1 MEFGWSAEELAFRDE
16 VRSFLK
22 QLLPPDWDQHVRTDM
37 QDHDYSVRFAKE
49 FAKKRWRVMH
59 WPKEY
64 GGLELNLW
72 RQVIFS
78 EELAYRGVPG
88 SSDLG
93 SSSIGPMLMKFG
105 TEQQKDQYLNAIA
118 NAEITFCQLFT
129 EPGSGS
135 DLASLQTRAVHDGDD
150 YVINGQKVFTSGAH
164 HSDHGWLTA
173 RTDTEAP
180 KHRGISTFLIDMK
193 TPGITIRPMINL
205 TGGHDQNEVFFD
217 DVRIPADTLVGEE
230 NRGWY
235 QIASSL
241 DSARSSVPRFTT
253 AITDEGDQVVV
264 GHDGEVLSEAAY
276 GLLPEDERGQILFF
290 QRITEDSGQ
299 VRLEKIADFAYDELP
314 AGEQGPIR
322 YFRKLSGAGAE
333 FPFAMQA
340 DSPTNT
346 VPGDTLTKEV
356 YDRLP
361 GSERG
366 TTRGGGRL
374 LQVRVAA
381 TVFLNTTLQALVRKS
396 DQLSPAGEPV
406 WQQVDGGDATALTEG
421 RGLSLSV
428 PVGGKVLDDVVLTP
442 NPFTPN
448 GDGINDEL
456 TVSFSVFQV
465 TADRQVRLRIYRLDG
480 RRVWEGSELARGG
493 AHALRW
499 SGVDHAG
506 LKVPPGL
513 YICQLHL
520 DVDADDSASM
530 TASRI
535 VAVAY

>member
-22 QLLPPDWDQHVRTDM
+22 QLLPPNWDQHVRTDM

-49 FAKKRWRVMH
+49 FAKQRWRVMH

-105 TEQQKDQYLNAIA
+105 TQQQKDQYLNAIA

-253 AITDEGDQVVV
+253 AKRLLDTIAKYLKETNGPNGYVLAKDPVVRSKLAELAIEIEV
-264 GHDGEVLSEAAY
+264 GRFLGYQSVSLQYQGVPSEKEASASKIMGTELLQRLTNAAMNIL
-276 GLLPEDERGQILFF
+276 GLYGQIKHGSKHAPLLGQIEFF
-290 QRITEDSGQ
+290 YKESVYYTIGFGTSEINRNI
-299 VRLEKIADFAYDELP
+299 IA
-314 AGEQGPIR
+314 
-322 YFRKLSGAGAE
+322 
-333 FPFAMQA
+333 
-340 DSPTNT
+340 
-346 VPGDTLTKEV
+346 
-356 YDRLP
+356 
-361 GSERG
+361 
-366 TTRGGGRL
+366 
-374 LQVRVAA
+374 
-381 TVFLNTTLQALVRKS
+381 
-396 DQLSPAGEPV
+396 
-406 WQQVDGGDATALTEG
+406 G
-421 RGLSLSV
+421 RGLDL
-428 PVGGKVLDDVVLTP
+428 P
-442 NPFTPN
+442 
-448 GDGINDEL
+448 
-456 TVSFSVFQV
+456 
-465 TADRQVRLRIYRLDG
+465 R
-480 RRVWEGSELARGG
+480 
-493 AHALRW
+493 
-499 SGVDHAG
+499 
-506 LKVPPGL
+506 
-513 YICQLHL
+513 
-520 DVDADDSASM
+520 
-530 TASRI
+530 
-535 VAVAY
+535 